1 MWVMKTNNF
10 AVQTV
15 NEVERKRPR
24 EEGGGGG
31 VKGRVAGC

>member
-1 MWVMKTNNF
+1 MWVMKTNNL

-15 NEVERKRPR
+15 DEVERKRPR

-31 VKGRVAGC
+31 GKGRVAGC